1 MIRFGTTTWRVRL
14 RVALEMVA
22 LFAGLALLDW
32 VTTGGT
38 GFAGVH
44 PNPFW
49 LPVLVMALAY
59 GTGAGIAA
67 AAIASM
73 LWLGHVHDNAGGRDY
88 LDYLFHLSLPPL
100 LWFVAAVAIGEVTMI
115 RLGRH
120 RWLERRE
127 GTARRNV
134 ARLTEAFHRL
144 SRTNRVLQVA
154 ISTETRTVGHAIA
167 TATRFASG
175 DPMERRAAIAHLIAM
190 ATRTEDFTCYR
201 IADGVARAWLRGATP
216 TGARDVLPAALVG
229 WMAGRNGV
237 MHVARRADRE
247 QLEGVGVV
255 AIPLFGAGP
264 ESAGKGGGAI
274 VGCLVLHS
282 LPFSALTP
290 HGIAEMAE
298 VATWLPPLLADVPRA
313 GARPA
318 GPRELVA

>member
-14 RVALEMVA
+14 RVAMETIA

-32 VTTGGT
+32 ATTGGT

-49 LPVLVMALAY
+49 LPVLVLALAY

-73 LWLGHVHDNAGGRDY
+73 LWLAHVHGNAGARDY
-88 LDYLFHLSLPPL
+88 LDYLFHLSLQPL
-100 LWFVAAVAIGEVTMI
+100 LWFVAAVAVGEVTMI
-115 RLGRH
+115 RLARH

-154 ISTETRTVGHAIA
+154 ISTEARTVGHAIA
-167 TATRFASG
+167 TATRLASG
-175 DPMERRAAIAHLIAM
+175 DPVERRAAIAHLIAL

-216 TGARDVLPAALVG
+216 TGARDVLPAELVT
-229 WMAGRNGV
+229 WMRDRSGV
-237 MHVARRADRE
+237 IHVARRADRDR
-247 QLEGVGVV
+247 LEGVGVA
-255 AIPLFGAGP
+255 AIPLFAAGAGGP
-264 ESAGKGGGAI
+264 GAI

-298 VATWLPPLLADVPRA
+298 VATWLTPLLAEAATA
-313 GARPA
+313 GARHS
-318 GPRELVA
+318 GPREMVA